1 MSAAKLVKLGAQVE
15 VEAGLGPG
23 AVLPT
28 TPISKPAQPSP
39 PTARRSSVLRRHG
52 SAPAQTAGGGNRA
65 GSSPVRV
72 HASLLDPFNE
82 KELIQKFAE
91 RGISAISMELIP
103 RTTRAQKMDVL
114 SSQANLGGYEAV
126 ILAARHANK
135 IFPMMTTAA
144 GTILP
149 AKVFIIGVG
158 VAGLQ
163 AIATAKRLGAKVTA
177 YDTRPVVE
185 EQVKS
190 LGAQF
195 FKIDLGETGQTKD
208 GYAKALTEEQIQKQR
223 DAMKKTCGD
232 SDVVITAAQVFGR
245 RAPILVTAEM
255 LNAMKPG
262 SVVVDLAVETGG
274 NVEGVVYDQVTDRN
288 GVKIVGIANLPG
300 ARAAACQPGLFRKP
314 HEPDRGILGQAEQKF
329 RPQARR
335 RNHQGLPGHA
345 RRQNR
350 ERKTR
355 RQTQLS
361 PMDTNI
367 LFIFILSIFIGFE
380 VISKVPSMLHT
391 PLMSGTNA
399 IHGIILFG
407 GILVLADAATP
418 LARTLGFVAVIFGS
432 ANVFGGFMVTDR
444 MLQMFKKKKK

>member
-1 MSAAKLVKLGAQVE
+1 MKISVPKETHPGERRAPLTPDGVGKLVKLGAQVE
-15 VEAGLGPG
+15 VEAGVG
-23 AVLPT
+23 AEAGFADDAYAKSGAS
-28 TPISKPAQPSP
+28 ISADRKALL
-39 PTARRSSVLRRHG
+39 SSADMVLRLRK
-52 SAPAQTAGGGNRA
+52 P
-65 GSSPVRV
+65 PVDEV
-72 HASLLDPFNE
+72 ALLKSGAIHASLLDPFNE
-82 KELIQKFAE
+82 KELVQKLAE
-91 RGISAISMELIP
+91 QGVSAISMEFIP

-126 ILAARHANK
+126 ILAARYSNK

-190 LGAQF
+190 LGGQF
-195 FKIDLGETGQTKD
+195 LKMDLGETGQTKD

-223 DAMKKTCGD
+223 DAMKKTCAD

-255 LNAMKPG
+255 LGAMKPG
-262 SVVVDLAVETGG
+262 SVVVDLAVDTGG

-300 ARAAACQPGLFRKP
+300 RAPVHASQVYGANLVSLVEEFWDKQNKNFVLKLDDEIIKGCLVTHGGKIVNEKLAAKP
-314 HEPDRGILGQAEQKF
+314 
-329 RPQARR
+329 
-335 RNHQGLPGHA
+335 N
-345 RRQNR
+345 
-350 ERKTR
+350 
-355 RQTQLS
+355 
-361 PMDTNI
+361 
-367 LFIFILSIFIGFE
+367 
-380 VISKVPSMLHT
+380 
-391 PLMSGTNA
+391 
-399 IHGIILFG
+399 
-407 GILVLADAATP
+407 
-418 LARTLGFVAVIFGS
+418 
-432 ANVFGGFMVTDR
+432 
-444 MLQMFKKKKK
+444 

>member
-1 MSAAKLVKLGAQVE
+1 MKITAPRETHPGENRAPLTPDAVAKLVKLGAQVE
-15 VEAGLGPG
+15 VEAGLGHAAGFPDEAYVKAGASLSTDHNELLITGDIVLRLRKPTLAEIAKLKPG
-23 AVLPT
+23 A
-28 TPISKPAQPSP
+28 I
-39 PTARRSSVLRRHG
+39 
-52 SAPAQTAGGGNRA
+52 
-65 GSSPVRV
+65 

-82 KELIQKFAE
+82 QELVQKFAQQ
-91 RGISAISMELIP
+91 GVSAISMEFIP

-126 ILAARHANK
+126 ILAARYSNK

-195 FKIDLGETGQTKD
+195 LKIDLGETGQTKD

-223 DAMKKTCGD
+223 DAMKKTCAD
-232 SDVVITAAQVFGR
+232 SDVVISAAQVFGR
-245 RAPILVTAEM
+245 KAPVLVTTEM
-255 LNAMKPG
+255 LNALRPG
-262 SVVVDLAVETGG
+262 AVVVDLAVETGG

-300 ARAAACQPGLFRKP
+300 RVPLHASQVYAANLVALVEEFWDKQEK
-314 HEPDRGILGQAEQKF
+314 KF
-329 RPQARR
+329 VLKLDDEIIKGCLVTHGGKVV
-335 RNHQGLPGHA
+335 NEKLLP
-345 RRQNR
+345 
-350 ERKTR
+350 KT
-355 RQTQLS
+355 
-361 PMDTNI
+361 N
-367 LFIFILSIFIGFE
+367 
-380 VISKVPSMLHT
+380 
-391 PLMSGTNA
+391 
-399 IHGIILFG
+399 
-407 GILVLADAATP
+407 
-418 LARTLGFVAVIFGS
+418 
-432 ANVFGGFMVTDR
+432 
-444 MLQMFKKKKK
+444 

>member
-1 MSAAKLVKLGAQVE
+1 MKIAVPKETHPGETRAPITPDSAAKLVKLGAQVE
-15 VEAGLGPG
+15 VEAGLGLAAGFTDDAYLKAG
-23 AVLPT
+23 AT
-28 TPISKPAQPSP
+28 IATD
-39 PTARRSSVLRRHG
+39 RSALITSGDIVLRLRKP
-52 SAPAQTAGGGNRA
+52 PAEEIALLKP
-65 GSSPVRV
+65 SSI

-82 KELIQKFAE
+82 KELVQKLAE
-91 RGISAISMELIP
+91 RSVSAISMEFIP

-126 ILAARHANK
+126 ILAARYANK

-149 AKVFIIGVG
+149 SKVFIIGVG

-195 FKIDLGETGQTKD
+195 LKIDLGETGQTKE

-223 DAMKKTCGD
+223 DAMRKTCGE

-245 RAPILVTAEM
+245 RAPVLVTAEM

-300 ARAAACQPGLFRKP
+300 RAPL
-314 HEPDRGILGQAEQKF
+314 
-329 RPQARR
+329 
-335 RNHQGLPGHA
+335 HA
-345 RRQNR
+345 SQ
-350 ERKTR
+350 
-355 RQTQLS
+355 
-361 PMDTNI
+361 
-367 LFIFILSIFIGFE
+367 
-380 VISKVPSMLHT
+380 VY
-391 PLMSGTNA
+391 
-399 IHGIILFG
+399 
-407 GILVLADAATP
+407 
-418 LARTLGFVAVIFGS
+418 S
-432 ANVFGGFMVTDR
+432 ANLTSLIEEFWDKQNKTFVLKLDDEIIKGCLVTHGGKIVNEK
-444 MLQMFKKKKK
+444 LIAKPN